1 MKKLFSVLVVL
12 CWLALPAMS
21 QGGGGFQRQSP
32 GATLEATR
40 EAFIIRRLNMTP
52 EESQKFWPIYN
63 IYAAEVRQAY
73 LAYRTNNNELQL
85 DESLLN
91 IRKKY
96 SVEFLKALSPGKIND
111 FFRAE
116 KDFGALIQKEM
127 QRRQMQRRPFQP
139 GP

>member
-1 MKKLFSVLVVL
+1 MLF

-21 QGGGGFQRQSP
+21 QGGGGFKQRP
-32 GATLEATR
+32 GPGIIESMKTG
-40 EAFIIRRLNMTP
+40 FIIQRLQMTP

-63 IYAAEVRQAY
+63 VYSAEVRQAY
-73 LAYRTNNNELQL
+73 LTYQSHSNEIQL
-85 DESLLN
+85 EENLLT

-116 KDFGALIQKEM
+116 KDFNSFAQKER
-127 QRRQMQRRPFQP
+127 QRRQIQRRPFAGGQ
-139 GP
+139 